1 MIQRRGQGGG
11 DLAQAGGVGTEGLGR
26 GKRDDGWA

>member
-1 MIQRRGQGGG
+1 MIQRRGG